1 MSLQNLR
8 DALSDVDRQIIRLVA
23 ERQRIV
29 SDIGRDKQ
37 SSGTATRDY
46 AREKDVVDRGRAQA
60 SELGIDPDL
69 AENLLTTL
77 IRASLEN
84 QERDRVIAEGKGDGR
99 TVLVIGGAGKMGGWF
114 VDFFRSQG
122 FRTTIA
128 DATVE
133 DGPDRFSNW
142 TDAGV
147 DYDVIVVAT
156 PLAVSGRILAQLAVL
171 KPPGLVFDI
180 GSLKTPLIDGLREL
194 ERSGCNV
201 ASVHPMY
208 GPGTR
213 LLSGRHL
220 IVCDAGCPEATEAVK
235 ELFSATMVEQLDMGL
250 GRERRGCPEACE
262 NVIHDVRRAAPR
274 YR

>member
-1 MSLQNLR
+1 MSLKNLR
-8 DALSDVDRQIIRLVA
+8 DALSDVDRRIIDLVA
-23 ERQRIV
+23 ERQHIV
-29 SDIGRDKQ
+29 SEIGRDKL
-37 SSGTATRDY
+37 SHGTATRDY
-46 AREKDVVDRGRAQA
+46 AREKDVVDRGREQA

-122 FRTTIA
+122 FQTTIA

-133 DGPDRFSNW
+133 DGPGCYRSW

-147 DYDVIVVAT
+147 GYDVIVVAT

-171 KPPGLVFDI
+171 KPPGLIFDI

-194 ERSGCNV
+194 ERAGCKV

-220 IVCDAGCPEATEAVK
+220 VVCDADDG
-235 ELFSATMVEQLDMGL
+235 
-250 GRERRGCPEACE
+250 
-262 NVIHDVRRAAPR
+262 RAAR
-274 YR
+274 HGS